1 MKCWCHCSVSV
12 IIEILSS
19 CFISIDPPPP
29 PNPKSV
35 SAGPVGL
42 FDTWYRTR
50 SDVNHLL
57 EASSLIMFLRF
68 FVFFLN
74 SVNSGCFSLHTR
86 KQLCCTLSVFG
97 YDCLPRSALA
107 TKNMCRLMGHIR
119 SSFLF
124 YFIAVKAAVAS
135 ILGLCSLLPWHL
147 NYVLLHNNQ
156 QESER
161 YPKGLF

>member
-19 CFISIDPPPP
+19 CFISIDPTPPP
-29 PNPKSV
+29 IQNQYPL
-35 SAGPVGL
+35 GL
-42 FDTWYRTR
+42 LGFLIHDTEQGRMLITYWK
-50 SDVNHLL
+50 LL
-57 EASSLIMFLRF
+57 HSLCFCVF
-68 FVFFLN
+68 FFFFLN